1 MLNATDLM
9 QKDIMTVSPETTVE
23 ELGRIFIEKNMSG
36 LPVVDASGTL
46 VGVVTENDLISRNKQ
61 IHIPTLLRLFDAFI
75 PLEGF
80 NAFETEIKRI
90 SAKIAGDICSKD
102 IVTVTPET
110 GLNEIATIMTEK
122 KVHHLPVMDSQKL
135 VGMINQHDVLKGISL
150 EGTGQ

>member
-1 MLNATDLM
+1 MLKASDIM
-9 QKDIMTVSPETTVE
+9 QKAPMTINPEVTVE
-23 ELGRIFIEKNMSG
+23 EIGRIFIEKNISG

-80 NAFETEIKRI
+80 KAFETEIKRI
-90 SAKIAGDICSKD
+90 SAKIAGDICTKET
-102 IVTVTPET
+102 VTVTPET
-110 GLNEIATIMTEK
+110 ELDEIATIMTDK
-122 KVHHLPVMDSQKL
+122 KIHHLPVMEGGKL
-135 VGMINQHDVLKGISL
+135 VDIINQHDVLKGISL